1 MITDLNPPKEGSKEA
16 KLVYALSGKAQSV
29 KQLTNLLDWQPHT
42 VRAAFTRLRQRGYLI
57 ERTPKDGKQPARF
70 RIKDAAK

>member
-1 MITDLNPPKEGSKEA
+1 MTTNLNPPREGTKEA
-16 KLVYALSGKAQSV
+16 KLIAALSGKAQSI

-42 VRAAFTRLRQRGYLI
+42 IRAAFTRLRQRGYLI

-70 RIKDAAK
+70 GIKGK

>member
-1 MITDLNPPKEGSKEA
+1 MQTDLNPPKEGSKEA
-16 KLVYALSGKAQSV
+16 RLVEALSGKAQSV

-70 RIKDAAK
+70 RIKGAGK